1 VRRCT
6 DQGGNALGIFVAG
19 GTSGLGLAIARRLS
33 ASRPGVPIFL
43 AYSSNETAAERALK
57 ELGSKP
63 HIHVLKVDITDATA
77 VQAAMQIVKKTVPHL
92 DVLVHSAVDRST
104 IALLEVTPEQFHHT
118 IDVNGTSL
126 LYLVQA
132 ANAMLHEG
140 SSIIYLSGRA
150 AETVGPGAGTG
161 GAAGKAMGECLV
173 RYLAV
178 QLAPRFIRIN
188 TLRSGPVDTPYL
200 RQVVGVDEGAPY
212 RAPPTL
218 NGAPLETD
226 DVAAVAEFLASSGAR
241 MITGQILMVDGG
253 RSIVAAS
260 PRPQK

>member
-1 VRRCT
+1 M
-6 DQGGNALGIFVAG
+6 GIFIAG

-33 ASRPGVPIFL
+33 VSRPGIPIFL
-43 AYSSNETAAERALK
+43 AYSSNDAAAQRALK
-57 ELGSKP
+57 ELGNKP
-63 HIHVLKVDITDATA
+63 HIHTIKVDITDVAA
-77 VQAAMQIVKKTVPHL
+77 VRAAMRTVESTTSKL
-92 DVLVHSAVDRST
+92 DVLVHSTVDHST
-104 IALLEVTPEQFHHT
+104 IKLLDVMPEQFHRT

-132 ANAMLHEG
+132 AHSLLGEG
-140 SSIIYLSGRA
+140 SSIVYLSGRA
-150 AETVGPGAGTG
+150 AEAVGPGAGTG

-200 RQVVGVDEGAPY
+200 RQVVGVDENAAY
-212 RAPPTL
+212 VAPPTL
-218 NGAPLETD
+218 NGQPLETD
-226 DVAAVAEFLASSGAR
+226 DVAAAAEFLASPGAR

-253 RSIVAAS
+253 RSVLAAS
-260 PRPQK
+260 PKPPR